1 MVHVDGFAV
10 YTGKKSG
17 GTKYHAD
24 GSTLYST
31 IYGKKAG
38 ETKYHPDGF

>member
-1 MVHVDGFAV
+1 MVHVDGSAV

-24 GSTLYST
+24 GSTVLH
-31 IYGKKAG
+31 IYGKKARG
-38 ETKYHPDGF
+38 TKYHPDGF